1 VPENSK
7 ITVYVVD
14 DDDSV
19 RNALNMLL
27 QSASMNVHTFKT
39 GDMLLNSKLQEK
51 GCCLISDVTMKG
63 IDGFGLC
70 KKLHA
75 KGVDIPVVFLTA
87 FDSQEYRQHAREIG
101 ASGYLTK
108 PVDDQALI
116 DAIHWAVT
124 NREINIIQD

>member
-1 VPENSK
+1 VPENPK

-19 RNALNMLL
+19 RDAINMLL
-27 QSASMNVHTFKT
+27 QSARMNVHTFKT
-39 GDMLLNSKLQEK
+39 GDILLNSKLQEK
-51 GCCLISDVTMKG
+51 ECCLISDVKMKG
-63 IDGFGLC
+63 IDGFSLY

-75 KGVDIPVVFLTA
+75 IGVDIPVIFLTA
-87 FDSQEYRQHAREIG
+87 FDSQDYRQHAREIG
-101 ASGYLTK
+101 AAGYLTK

-124 NREINIIQD
+124 NRKISIST